1 MHLGLVHYLTVSA
14 VLFGLGLLTVMTR
27 RNTVGILLGVELL
40 LNAAALNFIAFEH
53 FVAGGAAGQ
62 VFTIFIITLAA
73 SEVAIALAAGL
84 PDSDVFTLVQRQITA
99 RARRA
104 VALREAA

>member
-73 SEVAIALAAGL
+73 SEVAIALAIVLQVYRGHRSILADRL
-84 PDSDVFTLVQRQITA
+84 TDLKN
-99 RARRA
+99 
-104 VALREAA
+104 